1 MMSDTPRTDSLI
13 YRKNTIEMQRH
24 ELLDLALA
32 LERELAAAIAGIDEE
47 RERAQREGARVIELQ
62 VKLAEA
68 VAKERERCAKVCE
81 GVENSMYWIH
91 NKRGVAQDCADAI
104 RKGE

>member
-1 MMSDTPRTDSLI
+1 MSKITDVGAAYDPQFERVDTPRTDTLI

-32 LERELAAAIAGIDEE
+32 LERELA
-47 RERAQREGARVIELQ
+47 
-62 VKLAEA
+62 EA
-68 VAKERERCAKVCE
+68 VEKERERCAKVCDE
-81 GVENSMYWIH
+81 MDESFVTIYGTDYTDFQNDPRYLQM
-91 NKRGVAQDCADAI
+91 AADAI